1 MMSKDEMLSKPWMLP
16 LMMVMVFG
24 GGGGVGFSGSTL
36 AQNSQAAKNE
46 AEISVIDARLDK
58 QEIAQAGM
66 VSEITAATEAI
77 TEISMVLKEVAKSH
91 IEDRMALVELRA
103 EVESI
108 ADVQERLNGE

>member
-1 MMSKDEMLSKPWMLP
+1 M
-16 LMMVMVFG
+16 
-24 GGGGVGFSGSTL
+24 

-46 AEISVIDARLDK
+46 AEIRMMDSRLDK

-66 VSEITAATEAI
+66 VSEIAAATEAI

>member
-46 AEISVIDARLDK
+46 AEISVIDARLDR

-66 VSEITAATEAI
+66 VSEIAAATEAI

-103 EVESI
+103 EVEGI